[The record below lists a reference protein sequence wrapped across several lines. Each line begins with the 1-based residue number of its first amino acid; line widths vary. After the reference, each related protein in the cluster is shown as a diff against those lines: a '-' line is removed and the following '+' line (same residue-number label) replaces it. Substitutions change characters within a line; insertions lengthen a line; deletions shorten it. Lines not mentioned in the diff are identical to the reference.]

1 MAEQYPRRKRI
12 RLPEFDYGANYRY
25 FITICTQDRA
35 KILSSIVVGEG
46 LAPPKINLSVYG
58 ELVRE
63 ELFQLQDRFSSVSID
78 KYVIM
83 PNHVHI
89 ILRLEDAGGAS
100 PSPTA
105 EATSHSLTL
114 HEVICAFK
122 SLSVRRCKQAG
133 FRGKVWQRSFYDH
146 VIRNE
151 DDYRSIWEYID
162 NNPAR
167 WTEDEYYTE
176 S

>member
-25 FITICTQDRA
+25 FVTICTQDRA
-35 KILSSIVVGEG
+35 KILSKITVGEG

-83 PNHVHI
+83 PNHIHI
-89 ILRLEDAGGAS
+89 ILRLEDTGGAS
-100 PSPTA
+100 PSPTK
-105 EATSHSLTL
+105 ESTTL
-114 HEVICAFK
+114 YDAICAFK
-122 SLSVRRCKQAG
+122 SLSVRRCKKMG
-133 FRGKVWQRSFYDH
+133 FVGKLWQRGYHDH

-151 DDYRSIWEYID
+151 EDYRSIWEYID